1 MCVCPRLD
9 LFKSVCDNLSV
20 CICPRLDLFKKVPNI
35 RILAAG
41 GDGTVGWILSTIDS
55 LGLCPPPPVGIL
67 PIGTGNDLART
78 LNWGGVSMA

>member
-1 MCVCPRLD
+1 MS
-9 LFKSVCDNLSV
+9 F
-20 CICPRLDLFKKVPNI
+20 RLDLFKKVPNI

-55 LGLCPPPPVGIL
+55 LALNPPPPVGIL

-78 LNWGGVSMA
+78 LNWGGVCCDYL